1 MTLEIKK
8 EKKKKIHNLCLEILQ
23 KEKNSLRLPASVI
36 GNFEFTIHPTK
47 SILTITHTNIF
58 LGFMIDSVQMTLKIT
73 EDKKKKIH
81 NLCLK
86 ILQKEKK

>member
-1 MTLEIKK
+1 
-8 EKKKKIHNLCLEILQ
+8 
-23 KEKNSLRLPASVI
+23 
-36 GNFEFTIHPTK
+36 
-47 SILTITHTNIF
+47 
-58 LGFMIDSVQMTLKIT
+58 MIDSVQMTLKIT